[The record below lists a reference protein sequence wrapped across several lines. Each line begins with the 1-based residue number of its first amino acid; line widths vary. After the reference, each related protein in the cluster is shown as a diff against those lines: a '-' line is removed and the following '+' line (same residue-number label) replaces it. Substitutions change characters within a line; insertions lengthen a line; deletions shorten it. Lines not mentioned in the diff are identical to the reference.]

1 VVFLTSFSQ
10 VGTFLSQGSFINMMS
25 DAKSNPIR
33 NAQLELL
40 ILLIPC
46 TGVFSVVLFGLCIAA
61 IVSLATSG
69 AIFGWAV
76 AGSIPLWASI
86 LIWMV
91 ACLI

>member
-1 VVFLTSFSQ
+1 
-10 VGTFLSQGSFINMMS
+10 MMF
-25 DAKSNPIR
+25 DAKSNPTR
-33 NAQLELL
+33 SAQLEFL
-40 ILLIPC
+40 ILLIPF
-46 TGVFSVVLFGLCIAA
+46 TGIFSVALFCLCTSA
-61 IVSLATSG
+61 IVSLATTG